1 MREIDFEKVNKF
13 GYDEQ
18 KIQYP
23 ITSFRKY
30 GTDLCKDTAMVIMYN
45 SEEEEIVAVT
55 SIPNRDNTGYYPIYS
70 VGLLIKEDID
80 ENDISTFFEV
90 ATKFFDIYTD
100 PSYDDRKNYD
110 NRKGDADS
118 LIEFIKGTSLDIR
131 LKSLNNFLNINGD
144 NDTRRDIQIKGD
156 PRVFIR
162 NIEEDVIVNLY
173 VEGYSDFDLFC
184 DSSVLFKL
192 PKGYGTDAVVTSD
205 INHILKCLRNFR
217 TKIDVLDLF
226 ATDQEKDETFV
237 KRIADLGE
245 ELSSGLSE
253 LKRGGGEN
261 GRS

>member
-18 KIQYP
+18 GFEYP
-23 ITSFRKY
+23 ITSFSKH
-30 GTDLCKDTAMVIMYN
+30 DVDCKETAMIIMYH
-45 SEEEEIVAVT
+45 SEDEEITAMISEPT
-55 SIPNRDNTGYYPIYS
+55 HDNSSYFPICSISLKIEENM
-70 VGLLIKEDID
+70 D
-80 ENDISTFFEV
+80 ENNISTFFEV
-90 ATKFFDIYTD
+90 ASKFFDVYSEIT
-100 PSYDDRKNYD
+100 SID
-110 NRKGDADS
+110 NKRNDS
-118 LIEFIKGTSLDIR
+118 ESLVKFIKSTSLDIQVH
-131 LKSLNNFLNINGD
+131 SLNHNLKLNAD
-144 NDTRRDIQIKGD
+144 NDTCRDIQIKGD

-162 NIEEDVIVNLY
+162 NIEEDAIVNLY
-173 VEGYSDFDLFC
+173 VEGYNDFDLFC
-184 DSSVLFKL
+184 DSGVLFQL
-192 PKGYGTDAVVTSD
+192 PKGYGTDEVVTSD

-253 LKRGGGEN
+253 LKRDGGEN